1 MFLWGYDHEYDTC
14 MGYEAYL
21 IWWYVYFEN
30 NKILYMKDIFS
41 NVYKFLKQNEYIIA
55 IVLIHKITFLG
66 HCQNKKNIINYCH
79 NKSITTP

>member
-1 MFLWGYDHEYDTC
+1 
-14 MGYEAYL
+14 
-21 IWWYVYFEN
+21 
-30 NKILYMKDIFS
+30 MKDIFS